1 MKSARVRSNPMVAN
15 SVRRL
20 GSDEQSGTKGQR
32 LLILVQRRRPVYQ
45 MVKKTAVMVPAIAAG
60 CHSWG
65 KSGLN
70 EKEAST
76 CFHPRKASTARTA
89 SLQPSM
95 LSRTEKELLNATQ
108 IDFINWGEDQ
118 WLIWVIRTLWGL
130 RLLTPSCTVAIH
142 NFLVS
147 GHLSVSEVS
156 S

>member
-1 MKSARVRSNPMVAN
+1 MVVHHWSDDGMVLYHRRSLIRIFIQMRQSHNQKIPTFGPMKSARVRSNPMVAN

-95 LSRTEKELLNATQ
+95 LSRTEKE
-108 IDFINWGEDQ
+108 
-118 WLIWVIRTLWGL
+118 
-130 RLLTPSCTVAIH
+130 
-142 NFLVS
+142 
-147 GHLSVSEVS
+147 
-156 S
+156 